1 MTFPEQARD
10 YIFRLINL
18 QKHMP
23 ERYKRIDRI
32 SSHNAIR
39 TLENQLGAYPY
50 DTDEKM
56 RRFWRKHRY
65 EIKILLPSAHH
76 SAFEK
81 LLIEFNHFDEY
92 ANLDQEIAIWK
103 PISTALSKF

>member
-1 MTFPEQARD
+1 MTFSEQARD

-23 ERYKRIDRI
+23 DQYKRIDRTAV
-32 SSHNAIR
+32 HNSIR

-50 DTDEKM
+50 ETEQKM

-65 EIKILLPSAHH
+65 EIKILLPSIHH

-81 LLIEFNHFDEY
+81 LLVEFNHFDEY

-103 PISTALSKF
+103 PIANALSKF